1 MTAAVTIRNGLE
13 ATTTREMI
21 VLPLPPTNSLVGPDT
36 HTTNGHDGRFEMEI
50 YARFMRHLRHV
61 PNSRMEIKILA
72 AIQFTADMLDAS
84 EALIAKTLVDLG
96 LRAPRKAFPGAFLDF
111 CDNMLLRAS
120 TKFGD
125 DHTHP
130 PQAVSV
136 LKGHWDSIGENRFGP
151 LPVYYAIFN
160 DGQYVSH

>member
-1 MTAAVTIRNGLE
+1 MTAVTIRNGLE
-13 ATTTREMI
+13 TTTREMI
-21 VLPLPPTNSLVGPDT
+21 VLPLPPGLEIAMGG
-36 HTTNGHDGRFEMEI
+36 GHDGRFEMEI
-50 YARFMRHLRHV
+50 YARFMRHLRNV

-72 AIQFTADMLDAS
+72 AIQFTADMLDTS

-96 LRAPRKAFPGAFLDF
+96 LRAPRKAFPGTFLDF
-111 CDNMLLRAS
+111 CDNMLLRAAA
-120 TKFGD
+120 KFGD
-125 DHTHP
+125 DHTTP

-151 LPVYYAIFN
+151 LPVHYAIFN